1 MGSGKT
7 YRIREDS
14 PTTFEIKDEW
24 DDTQSFDFR
33 GMEKHVNALLRRDPR
48 AILMTDKF
56 TFGPHTGEWPYA
68 ILDKRG
74 GVVAGDFSPV
84 DLWIKHGGALLS
96 GRTPRMASLEAGE
109 MDPFNAEFGEFFVQE
124 TAMDRILQGREL
136 GDPSTHALQDLTD
149 LHGPKVGLPLPQNAG
164 TRVQFVA
171 TLGAVLT
178 YPDVP
183 GEKVAGTVVLV
194 KTAEGNVTSL
204 PDGRVFVSWDD
215 GKFRAIQAEH
225 LALAEPEEGTVKRAN
240 CVRRVVADLGDLS
253 SMFVARV
260 GSGDELVHKATK
272 DLWSVSEGDNGF
284 VIERLFNQ
292 DGNPLKV

>member
-1 MGSGKT
+1 
-7 YRIREDS
+7 
-14 PTTFEIKDEW
+14 
-24 DDTQSFDFR
+24 
-33 GMEKHVNALLRRDPR
+33 
-48 AILMTDKF
+48 
-56 TFGPHTGEWPYA
+56 
-68 ILDKRG
+68 
-74 GVVAGDFSPV
+74 
-84 DLWIKHGGALLS
+84 
-96 GRTPRMASLEAGE
+96 